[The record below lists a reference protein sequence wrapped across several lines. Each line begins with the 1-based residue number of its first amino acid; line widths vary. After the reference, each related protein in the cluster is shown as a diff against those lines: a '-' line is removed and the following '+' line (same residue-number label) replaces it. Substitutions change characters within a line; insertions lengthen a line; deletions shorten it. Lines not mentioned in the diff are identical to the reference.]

1 MPTPPELKL
10 YQRKSLDQ
18 ITQVPDD
25 IISVY
30 VVEQH
35 IWNNKGPEEERHQA
49 RKNRVGE
56 TQTVTEFL
64 IDPVRPFL
72 MDFFRQ
78 LSAPYDPK
86 RKDTPIGQGYW
97 IQAEFGSGK
106 SHLLSFLGALALGGE
121 KEWGVVRE
129 KEEKFG
135 KGKRDSLYYFYENGL
150 KKKTQETRGLLV
162 AVKTLVGQGG
172 GSGSGLSGSEKNLA
186 DYILEAVGE
195 QYFIENGH
203 SLPLYPTEILAERF
217 LQQDLERYS
226 RDLSKFLQDPKYFD
240 EESRETLEEF
250 LGDLQNNQD
259 PGVRRDCGQR
269 LWDFYRLYL
278 KVTPDIPV
286 DTEPKLKHMVDRLL
300 SERYAGLLIILDE
313 VSLFMKGRSDSQRV
327 EDEKALVVL
336 SNRLAKVENL
346 PVWTVCA
353 AQQAIETKLVGV
365 KNIIADERL
374 KLVPLLNRPDYYY
387 DIALSRVREITD
399 KAAIDQYYEDY
410 KRSFSWPQATGKDQ
424 FARFFPFYPPAID
437 VVRAVSFHLTTVRS
451 ALYFMLQTLKTQ
463 RKRQSNELITLWS
476 LFEDVVSYEEDPSG
490 TTRSIASIK
499 TKFPEEWQAYEEAK
513 RQIDGALAGQI
524 KVFRSRCEKIVK
536 TLFLYHVANLSP
548 DGLSFEELM
557 NCVMEWKDHDK
568 GQAADLQD
576 NRDHYEILADRLDIE
591 LVQVEKVSGKYRFN
605 VTGSGPNPVDIFQ
618 KARSEAEQNEV
629 YQRDAWHQL
638 LGLDGWQ
645 IDTNFL
651 TLELASD
658 TQSLLREVA
667 PESQKDFTIK
677 WHGREITGR
686 VYMRNLLDIAKRGA
700 ILPSINSA
708 ETGLDFAVFISN
720 TPAGSELEKLA
731 KDKGDTRVLYWS
743 PDKLTPAEESL
754 LLDFAAYRSM
764 VAEAMGKDSDKAK
777 LILDWVQGRLKAQM
791 GTIYRIVP
799 DSYGRG
805 QITATDHSQ
814 MAFLSQ
820 GELSA
825 ILTPLVGQVLDST
838 YACKDIVF
846 DTQAPFNDLNA
857 INVINGI
864 VKAGEFP
871 RGVKPGKEVSASWN
885 YGFSLGIMRKPND
898 LKLDTHDCRYT
909 KEMLEWIEDKI
920 GSSGVSLAATTLYK
934 NFTGIGGPGGV
945 NYGLSKRMIQ
955 LYLLCLVR
963 EGRLRIT
970 LSGKNLPAEA
980 IDYSNITTIDFKTA
994 TLDAFDQIQRLKPPE
1009 GWEVLAPF
1017 AAVFLNDESLKSV
1030 HEDADIQI
1038 AVQRILE
1045 FKKDALEPFRKL
1057 NKGIKD
1063 LFEEIGKPFTMAE
1076 RMSAWERF
1084 LASPVEV
1091 TDPIPFLRNGIEKA
1105 FGYPIYHEDV
1115 VRSEDVDDLIIRRNE
1130 IDQVGRFY
1138 AYREQLR
1145 AGMRYLDVEIPAT
1158 PELADLERNLAALKQ
1173 RMKDLDAWVKNE
1185 TRLLNE
1191 FIQPMQEA
1199 IESYRVR
1206 YLQAFDQVV
1215 SHTEQVRQELGD
1227 VESQPDTLALKALA
1241 QLKALGADP
1250 CPAIQNLVRQLEKS
1264 PDLFPASLTR
1274 AGVERDLAY
1283 WPQPANCPLT
1293 LGNSS
1298 EWITRANAA
1307 LQAAQESIRTA
1318 FTAKVQLLLSPS
1330 LQQRLKQAE
1339 EETLI
1344 RDLLAAQNAEDLKS
1358 VLVMLLT
1365 GENRNTLLHL
1375 LEKYL
1380 KQVVMIKIN
1389 MADFM
1394 PSKRTYE
1401 GGELELIVSEFD
1413 TYLRKQIIGND
1424 QADQTLVI
1432 EISTTTDDL
1441 KGAT

>member
-35 IWNNKGPEEERHQA
+35 IWNNKGTEEERYQS
-49 RKNRVGE
+49 RKNRIAE
-56 TQTVTEFL
+56 TQTVSEFL

-78 LSAPYDPK
+78 LSAPFDAA
-86 RKDTPIGQGYW
+86 RKDSPIGQGYW

-106 SHLLSFLGALALGGE
+106 SHLLSLIGALALGGE
-121 KEWGVVRE
+121 KEWEIVRE
-129 KEEKFG
+129 KEEKLG
-135 KGKRDSLYYFYENGL
+135 KGKRDSLYYFYDNGL
-150 KKKTQETRGLLV
+150 KKKAQETRGLLV

-195 QYFIENGH
+195 QYYIENGH
-203 SLPLYPTEILAERF
+203 SLPLYPTEVLAERF

-226 RDLSKFLQDPKYFD
+226 RDLSKFLQDPKFFD
-240 EESRETLEEF
+240 EESRETLDEF
-250 LGDLQNNQD
+250 LADLQNNQD
-259 PGVRRDCGQR
+259 PGIRRDCGQR
-269 LWDFYRLYL
+269 LWDFYKLYL

-286 DTEPKLKHMVDRLL
+286 DTEPKLKHMVERLL
-300 SERYAGLLIILDE
+300 SEGYAGLLIILDE

-374 KLVPLLNRPDYYY
+374 KLIPLLNRADYYY

-410 KRSFSWPQATGKDQ
+410 RRSFSWPQAMGKDQ
-424 FARFFPFYPPAID
+424 FTRFFPFYPPAID

-513 RQIDGALAGQI
+513 RQIDGALSGQI

-548 DGLSFEELM
+548 DGLSFEDLM
-557 NCVMEWKDHDK
+557 NCVMEWKDQEK

-576 NRDHYEILADRLDIE
+576 NRDHYEILADKLDIE

-618 KARSEAEQNEV
+618 KTRSEAEQNEV

-638 LGLDGWQ
+638 LALDGWQ

-651 TLELASD
+651 TLELASG
-658 TQSLLREVA
+658 TQSLFREIA
-667 PESQKDFTIK
+667 PESQRDIAIK
-677 WHGREITGR
+677 WHGREIIGR
-686 VYMRNLLDIAKRGA
+686 VYMRNLLDTAKRSTL
-700 ILPSINSA
+700 LPSINSA
-708 ETGLDFAVFISN
+708 DTGLDFAVFISN

-731 KDKGDTRVLYWS
+731 RDKGDSRVLYWA
-743 PDKLTPAEESL
+743 PDTLTPAEESL

-820 GELSA
+820 GELAA

-846 DTQAPFNDLNA
+846 DAQVPFNDLNA
-857 INVINGI
+857 MNVINGI
-864 VKAGEFP
+864 VKNGEFP

-885 YGFSLGIMRKPND
+885 YGFALGIMRKPND
-898 LKLDTHDCRYT
+898 HKLDLHDCRYT
-909 KEMLEWIEDKI
+909 REILEWIEEKI

-934 NFTGIGGPGGV
+934 NFTGVGGPGGV

-980 IDYSNITTIDFKTA
+980 IDYSNIATIEFKTA

-1017 AAVFLNDESLKSV
+1017 AAVFLNDESIKSV
-1030 HEDADIQI
+1030 HEDADIQS
-1038 AVQRILE
+1038 AVQRLLE

-1057 NKGIKD
+1057 NNGVKE
-1063 LFEEIGKPFTMAE
+1063 LFKEIARPFALAE
-1076 RMSAWERF
+1076 RLAAWESF
-1084 LASPVEV
+1084 LACPVEV

-1105 FGYPIYHEDV
+1105 FGYSIYHEDV

-1138 AYREQLR
+1138 TYREQLR
-1145 AGMRYLDVEIPAT
+1145 AGMRYLDVVLPAT

-1191 FIQPMQEA
+1191 LIQPMQDA
-1199 IESYRVR
+1199 IGSYRVR

-1215 SHTEQVRQELGD
+1215 SHTEQVRQELGEA
-1227 VESQPDTLALKALA
+1227 ESQPDYLALKALA

-1250 CPAIQNLVRQLEKS
+1250 CPTIQNQIRQVEKS

-1274 AGVERDLAY
+1274 AVVERDLAY

-1293 LGNSS
+1293 LNNSP
-1298 EWITRANAA
+1298 EWINRANAA
-1307 LQAAQESIRTA
+1307 LRAVRESIRIA
-1318 FTAKVQLLLSPS
+1318 LTAKVQLLLSPS
-1330 LQQRLKQAE
+1330 LQQRLKQGE
-1339 EETLI
+1339 EEALI
-1344 RDLLAAQNAEDLKS
+1344 RDVLTCQTTAELTDRLISYFTGSDRDALL
-1358 VLVMLLT
+1358 
-1365 GENRNTLLHL
+1365 RL

-1380 KQVVMIKIN
+1380 KQVIVIKIN
-1389 MADFM
+1389 MNDFL
-1394 PSKRTYE
+1394 PSKRTFE
-1401 GGELELIVSEFD
+1401 GGEIPQLVSEFT
-1413 TYLRKQIIGND
+1413 TYLQNQVINKNSE
-1424 QADQTLVI
+1424 DQTIVI
-1432 EISTTTDDL
+1432 EIE
-1441 KGAT
+1441 